1 MNTTKLES
9 SWGNVTI
16 STPSGK
22 IIETNLSLDLDEVCY
37 INDIDRFDIAE
48 FNDWF
53 FRRYGF
59 QPNLEE
65 LDILELGFWKKEGEY
80 VPHGSWR
87 YEIREE
93 LEKEGKLI
101 VNQN

>member
-9 SWGNVTI
+9 SWGYVTI

-22 IIETNLSLDLDEVCY
+22 MIETNLSLDLDEVCY
-37 INDIDRFDIAE
+37 INDIDRFDISE

-80 VPHGSWR
+80 VPHGNWR

-93 LEKEGKLI
+93 LEKEGRLI
-101 VNQN
+101 VNN